1 MGGDAGTEQRGEAGT
16 PKRHDDATLTRGH
29 AAAEGGLLI
38 RHAAHVLTGM
48 AGAASRSDAA
58 DIRIAGGVIT
68 EMGRGLALRAG
79 ERVLDATDAVVYPGW
94 VNTHHHLFQS
104 LLKGVPA
111 GIDATLTPWLKAVP
125 YAHRGGFDEATL
137 RLAARV
143 GIVELMLSGCTTVA
157 DHHYIYYPGIGYDP
171 TAVLFDEAE
180 KLGVRFMLLRGG
192 ATQMRDAEAGSPAH
206 LRPETL
212 DAMLGGVET
221 AAHRHHQTGPRPRT
235 RVAMA
240 PTTVTISLKT
250 GEAKAVARAARAI
263 GVPLHSHLSETV
275 SYLEHCRA
283 AFDRLP
289 LEYVAEQEWVGP
301 DVWYAHLVHLSAP
314 EMRLLADSG
323 TGIAHC
329 PQSNG
334 RLGSGVAPAP
344 ALARLGVPV
353 SLGVDG
359 AASNE
364 AADMLSE
371 AHQCWLVHRAHAG
384 AASRPRPEGAG
395 EAGGDAVTVEQIV
408 HWGTAGGA
416 RVLGFDGVGTLA
428 VGQAADLAVYAL
440 DEPRYFGL
448 HDPALGPVVSG
459 GRPRLRWLVVEGS
472 VLVEDDIVRGLDMAE
487 LRDEARRAVER
498 LARGVRTA

>member
-1 MGGDAGTEQRGEAGT
+1 VRSGGERTLLVRNAG
-16 PKRHDDATLTRGH
+16 
-29 AAAEGGLLI
+29 
-38 RHAAHVLTGM
+38 HVLTGC
-48 AGAASRSDAA
+48 AGAAARTPATDLRVE
-58 DIRIAGGVIT
+58 DGVII
-68 EMGRGLALRAG
+68 EMGRGLEVHSG
-79 ERVLDATDAVVYPGW
+79 ERVLDATDCVVYPGW

-125 YAHRGGFDEATL
+125 YAHRGAFDVATL
-137 RLAARV
+137 RLAARI

-157 DHHYIYYPGIGYDP
+157 DHHYIYYPGMGFDP
-171 TAVLFDEAE
+171 SEVLFDEAE

-192 ATQMRDAEAGSPAH
+192 ATQARDAEAGAPVH
-206 LRPETL
+206 LRPEGL
-212 DAMLGGVET
+212 DSMLAKVEATARRFHQRGV
-221 AAHRHHQTGPRPRT
+221 RPRT

-275 SYLEHCRA
+275 SYIEHCRS
-283 AFDRLP
+283 AFGMLP
-289 LEYVAEQEWVGP
+289 LEYVAEQEWLGS
-301 DVWYAHLVHLSAP
+301 DVWFAHLVHLGES
-314 EMRLLADSG
+314 ERRLLAETD

-334 RLGSGVAPAP
+334 RLGSGVAPVP
-344 ALARLGVPV
+344 DLARRGVRI

-371 AHQCWLVHRAHAG
+371 AHQCWLMHRAHAG
-384 AASRPRPEGAG
+384 AASRARPEGEG
-395 EAGGDAVTVEQIV
+395 EAGADAVTVEQIV

-416 RVLGFDGVGTLA
+416 QVLGFDGVGTLE

-459 GRPRLRWLVVEGS
+459 GRPALKWLLVDGQIVVESDVVRGVDLQELKRLSRAAVGRLRS
-472 VLVEDDIVRGLDMAE
+472 A
-487 LRDEARRAVER
+487 
-498 LARGVRTA
+498 